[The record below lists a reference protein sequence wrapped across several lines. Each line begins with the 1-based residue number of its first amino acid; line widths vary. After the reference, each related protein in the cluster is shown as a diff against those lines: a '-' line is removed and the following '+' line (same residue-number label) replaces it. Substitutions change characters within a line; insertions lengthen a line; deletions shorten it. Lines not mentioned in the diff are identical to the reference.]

1 MARRPRWSL
10 GTLGVLAFACLLAAS
25 FAAATLATMTAAVRV
40 LLVVTLVWGTL
51 LCAALLLRALR
62 SRRFAVYV
70 IAGAAALL
78 GIWATVGAR
87 EPSVSALRQ
96 AYLGT
101 LQSFDG
107 VPYVW
112 GGETRSGID
121 CSGLARV
128 ALWQAMLRRGVSE
141 VNPRLLGGALWGF
154 WWRDMSAKD
163 MLGGRYG
170 YTRVIGRAPKLA
182 GCDAES
188 LHAGDLAVK
197 PTEEIRG
204 HLVES
209 IARPGRGRKE
219 VGRNAGRKRQ
229 TCEENGAGLTLRLP
243 AAISIRELVRD
254 SPPQTRSTRDERHSP
269 YFRCAAHAARS
280 RVRRR
285 TRRLAEDAGHRRRRD
300 RDRAHIRRHQL
311 LRQLRRHQAGRIR
324 PRRLVRS

>member
-1 MARRPRWSL
+1 MARRLRWSL

-51 LCAALLLRALR
+51 LSAALLLRALR

-188 LHAGDLAVK
+188 LHAGDLAV
-197 PTEEIRG
+197 TAGGVHVLIYCG
-204 HLVES
+204 HQRWIEASPIDRKVVENQ
-209 IARPGRGRKE
+209 AA
-219 VGRNAGRKRQ
+219 AG
-229 TCEENGAGLTLRLP
+229 
-243 AAISIRELVRD
+243 
-254 SPPQTRSTRDERHSP
+254 STRGWFNVP
-269 YFRCAAHAARS
+269 VTF
-280 RVRRR
+280 VRWWI
-285 TRRLAEDAGHRRRRD
+285 LD
-300 RDRAHIRRHQL
+300 R
-311 LRQLRRHQAGRIR
+311 
-324 PRRLVRS
+324 P